1 MHKLILAVAAAA
13 LVAISASARAQDS
26 VESFYKGRQLKLDIG
41 STPGGAFDGYGRL
54 VGQYIGKYIPGNP
67 TVLPNNMPGAGDHR
81 LNGYLYSVAPKDGS
95 EFAITFPGALLDPL
109 VGTKKFDEDPSK
121 FTYLGSA
128 NIDTFVC
135 LLRADAPIKTFE
147 EALKTPATL
156 AASADGGSTVD
167 LPAIEINLLGAK
179 WQIVRGYPGSREI
192 NLAIEQGE
200 VNGTCGMGWSS
211 IQLQNPDWATNG
223 KYRLLAQETTR
234 GHATLNAMNVPLT
247 YGFAKTDAQ
256 RAVMQLVYS
265 QELFGRPFIMP
276 PGVPPERVAAMRKAF
291 MAALKDPDLLAD
303 AKKQRLEINPLSGDE
318 VQQLVT
324 KVYSMPPDIVAKTK
338 EALTYKGK

>member
-1 MHKLILAVAAAA
+1 
-13 LVAISASARAQDS
+13 
-26 VESFYKGRQLKLDIG
+26 
-41 STPGGAFDGYGRL
+41 
-54 VGQYIGKYIPGNP
+54 
-67 TVLPNNMPGAGDHR
+67 
-81 LNGYLYSVAPKDGS
+81 
-95 EFAITFPGALLDPL
+95 
-109 VGTKKFDEDPSK
+109 
-121 FTYLGSA
+121 
-128 NIDTFVC
+128 
-135 LLRADAPIKTFE
+135 
-147 EALKTPATL
+147 
-156 AASADGGSTVD
+156 
-167 LPAIEINLLGAK
+167 
-179 WQIVRGYPGSREI
+179 
-192 NLAIEQGE
+192 
-200 VNGTCGMGWSS
+200 MGWSS